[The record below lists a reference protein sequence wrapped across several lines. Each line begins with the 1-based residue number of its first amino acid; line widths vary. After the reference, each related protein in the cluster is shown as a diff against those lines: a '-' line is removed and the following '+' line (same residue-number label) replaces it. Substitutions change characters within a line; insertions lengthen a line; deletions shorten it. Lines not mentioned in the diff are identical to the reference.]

1 MNLFTS
7 SELAL
12 AAGISLRNFNVL
24 IEHGLAPPTDRDQSG
39 KHSTRYWDQFGI
51 GEMAL
56 TGALIRAGA
65 ELFTAARL
73 SHVILDDFTSAR
85 GRLPSRLDMFLDKD
99 YNDLHPKFPW
109 TADAAEGNWA
119 DDDFW
124 LHRTLRLYSDVYL
137 PDTRLNGD
145 MILEIADRRYVF
157 TRIVY
162 FGRIPNLGRVQ
173 PWGITDGNEPD
184 VEYEIVG
191 WERGREASL
200 RHFSDLVDLSSM
212 MDDPEKKTA
221 AKELEDAWLK
231 ARRNALGLLRV
242 NVSLAIR
249 TAFDAIHESRAGD
262 QSRRNQIE
270 QRRASLNLEHELPKD
285 HRGVPRS

>member
-1 MNLFTS
+1 MARPRKDAPMNLFTS

-65 ELFTAARL
+65 ELVTAARL
-73 SHVILDDFTSAR
+73 SHMILDDFTAAR

-99 YNDLHPKFPW
+99 YNNQHPKFPW
-109 TADAAEGNWA
+109 PADAAEGNWA

-124 LHRTLRLYSDVYL
+124 LHRTLRVHSDVYL

-145 MILEIADRRYVF
+145 MILEIADRRYVY
-157 TRIVY
+157 TRFDY
-162 FGRIPNLGRVQ
+162 FGRIPNVSRAQ
-173 PWGITDGNEPD
+173 PWGVTDGNEPD

-191 WERGREASL
+191 WERGREATL
-200 RHFSDLVDLSSM
+200 RHFTDLVDLKGM
-212 MDDPEKKTA
+212 MDNPEKKKA
-221 AKELEDAWLK
+221 AKELEDAWLE

-249 TAFDAIHESRAGD
+249 TAFDAIHESRAGHTISAA
-262 QSRRNQIE
+262 SRVTNVERIWSHSDN
-270 QRRASLNLEHELPKD
+270 
-285 HRGVPRS
+285 